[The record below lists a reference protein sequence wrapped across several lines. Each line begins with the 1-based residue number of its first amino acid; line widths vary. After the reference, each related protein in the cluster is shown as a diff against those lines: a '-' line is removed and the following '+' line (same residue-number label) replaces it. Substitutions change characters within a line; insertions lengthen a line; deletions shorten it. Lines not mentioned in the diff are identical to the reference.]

1 MIQSP
6 EQIKLRYDGSVLF
19 FAKKKVNLDNVRTAK
34 IVFMLV
40 KATIGKV

>member
-19 FAKKKVNLDNVRTAK
+19 FAKKVNLYNVRTAK

-40 KATIGKV
+40 KTTIGKV